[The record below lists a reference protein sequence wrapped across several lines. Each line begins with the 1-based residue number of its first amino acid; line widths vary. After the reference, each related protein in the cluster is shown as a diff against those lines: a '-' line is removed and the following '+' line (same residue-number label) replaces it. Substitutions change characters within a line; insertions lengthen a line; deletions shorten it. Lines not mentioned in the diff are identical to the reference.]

1 MIKVL
6 FVWLVALMIPFLCLG
21 CRGKKEIVC
30 KSREI
35 KVDSSSTVGRRNS
48 LLQQV
53 VAGSGYRWMK
63 RYIISID

>member
-1 MIKVL
+1 MKYHDKS
-6 FVWLVALMIPFLCLG
+6 LVCMVDGFNDFFLCSG

-30 KSREI
+30 RSQEI

-53 VAGSGYRWMK
+53 VCR
-63 RYIISID
+63 